1 MKKAIWLMQLL
12 LLGILSAPAPLL
24 AMTDDLPGA
33 QATTTQA
40 LSLPPPHAAN
50 QGQAQGQ
57 ASPSDLDQH
66 TYRLA
71 ITLRCLVCSGQTVA
85 DSNAPWAEDVR
96 TFVHQKLADNW
107 SESQIM
113 DYLVARYG
121 AEILMTTP
129 KQSGT
134 MILWLIPPLLLL
146 GIVFWGKR
154 QLRR

>member
-1 MKKAIWLMQLL
+1 MGKVIWLRHLLLL
-12 LLGILSAPAPLL
+12 LLGILAAPAALM
-24 AMTDDLPGA
+24 A
-33 QATTTQA
+33 ATPPQPIATQA
-40 LSLPPPHAAN
+40 SSPRPEEQSQSQMQQ
-50 QGQAQGQ
+50 QGR
-57 ASPSDLDQH
+57 ASASELDQH

-71 ITLRCLVCSGQTVA
+71 TTLRCLVCSGQTVA

-96 TFVHQKLADNW
+96 AFVHQKLAENW

-134 MILWLIPPLLLL
+134 IALWLIPPILLLV
-146 GIVFWGKR
+146 IVFWGKR

>member
-1 MKKAIWLMQLL
+1 MGKVIWLRHLLLL
-12 LLGILSAPAPLL
+12 LLGILAAPAALM
-24 AMTDDLPGA
+24 A
-33 QATTTQA
+33 ATTSQPIATQA
-40 LSLPPPHAAN
+40 SSPRLEEQSQMQQ
-50 QGQAQGQ
+50 QGR
-57 ASPSDLDQH
+57 ASASELDQH

-71 ITLRCLVCSGQTVA
+71 TTLRCLVCSGQTVA

-96 TFVHQKLADNW
+96 AFVHQKLAENW

-134 MILWLIPPLLLL
+134 IALWLIPPILLLV
-146 GIVFWGKR
+146 IVFWGKR

>member
-1 MKKAIWLMQLL
+1 MGKVIWLRHLLLL
-12 LLGILSAPAPLL
+12 LLGILAAPAALM
-24 AMTDDLPGA
+24 A
-33 QATTTQA
+33 ATTSQPMATQA
-40 LSLPPPHAAN
+40 SSPRLEEQSQSQMQQ
-50 QGQAQGQ
+50 QGR
-57 ASPSDLDQH
+57 ASASELDQH

-71 ITLRCLVCSGQTVA
+71 TTLRCLVCSGQTVA

-96 TFVHQKLADNW
+96 AFVHQKLAENW

-134 MILWLIPPLLLL
+134 IALWLIPPILLLV
-146 GIVFWGKR
+146 IVFWGKS

>member
-1 MKKAIWLMQLL
+1 MGKVIWLRHLLLL
-12 LLGILSAPAPLL
+12 LLGILAAPAALM
-24 AMTDDLPGA
+24 A
-33 QATTTQA
+33 ATTSQPIATQA
-40 LSLPPPHAAN
+40 SSPRPEEQIQSQMQE
-50 QGQAQGQ
+50 QGR
-57 ASPSDLDQH
+57 ASASELDQH

-71 ITLRCLVCSGQTVA
+71 TTLRCLVCSGQTVA

-96 TFVHQKLADNW
+96 AFVHQKLAENW

-134 MILWLIPPLLLL
+134 IALWLIPPILLLV
-146 GIVFWGKR
+146 IVFWGKR

>member
-1 MKKAIWLMQLL
+1 MGKVIWLRHLLLL
-12 LLGILSAPAPLL
+12 LLGILAAPAALM
-24 AMTDDLPGA
+24 A
-33 QATTTQA
+33 ATTSQPMATQA
-40 LSLPPPHAAN
+40 SSPRLEEQSQVQE
-50 QGQAQGQ
+50 QGR
-57 ASPSDLDQH
+57 ASASELDQH

-71 ITLRCLVCSGQTVA
+71 TTLRCLVCSGQTVA

-96 TFVHQKLADNW
+96 AFVHQKLAENW

-134 MILWLIPPLLLL
+134 IALWLIPPILLLV
-146 GIVFWGKR
+146 IVFWGKR
-154 QLRR
+154 QLRW